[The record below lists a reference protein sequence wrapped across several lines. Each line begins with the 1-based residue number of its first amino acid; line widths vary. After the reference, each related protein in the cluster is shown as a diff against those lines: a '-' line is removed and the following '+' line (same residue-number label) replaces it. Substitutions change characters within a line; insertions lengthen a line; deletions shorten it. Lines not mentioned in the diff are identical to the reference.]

1 MRWALTTCLAVAHA
15 RVAAQAP
22 APGDELRIQFQH
34 PVAYSGSSDSGW
46 IGPSYTF
53 AQKLGVPV
61 ALLLRVSNVSSAPVY
76 ILGRDRDAISIGI
89 ETQEGTQWNAL
100 PIAECARAEK
110 PLLLAAGESFDLQVP
125 VPAGARGMRVSL
137 SYRTSDEPDAKQGRW
152 LGASSDGFDVRRW
165 SGAGGKAPVASK
177 MPAAAKT
184 PIASKA
190 PAATKPPAAP
200 KLGIAAAVHTEPAPK
215 AGAADEA
222 PPPSDVRLAFDRVIP
237 YGGKTHEAWSSSYA
251 FIEKRGVTVGALLH
265 LTNTS
270 STPLFVLGFNR
281 DALSIRVEAKGGSG
295 WRGLL
300 INEES
305 ADLKPLQLAAGESID
320 VQVPL
325 PDDSR
330 RIRISVVY
338 RASNDPDW
346 NTGGWLPAY
355 SDAIDVK
362 RVRK

>member
-1 MRWALTTCLAVAHA
+1 LKGNWL
-15 RVAAQAP
+15 
-22 APGDELRIQFQH
+22 
-34 PVAYSGSSDSGW
+34 
-46 IGPSYTF
+46 
-53 AQKLGVPV
+53 
-61 ALLLRVSNVSSAPVY
+61 SA
-76 ILGRDRDAISIGI
+76 ST
-89 ETQEGTQWNAL
+89 E
-100 PIAECARAEK
+100 
-110 PLLLAAGESFDLQVP
+110 
-125 VPAGARGMRVSL
+125 
-137 SYRTSDEPDAKQGRW
+137 
-152 LGASSDGFDVRRW
+152 GFDVRRL
-165 SGAGGKAPVASK
+165 SGAGGKAPAASQVSVASK
-177 MPAAAKT
+177 PAA
-184 PIASKA
+184 ASKA
-190 PAATKPPAAP
+190 PAVSNVAAASKPPAAP
-200 KLGIAAAVHTEPAPK
+200 KLGIAAAVHAEPPPK

-270 STPLFVLGFNR
+270 SAPLFVLGFSR

-305 ADLKPLQLAAGESID
+305 ADLRPLQLGAGESID

-338 RASNDPDW
+338 RASSDPDW